1 MPEVR
6 MRSLEVIALYVARM
20 GDTGAA
26 AVRRELAND
35 AGYFARLPEEVVDLL
50 RNHPERLG
58 PPG

>member
-1 MPEVR
+1 
-6 MRSLEVIALYVARM
+6 M